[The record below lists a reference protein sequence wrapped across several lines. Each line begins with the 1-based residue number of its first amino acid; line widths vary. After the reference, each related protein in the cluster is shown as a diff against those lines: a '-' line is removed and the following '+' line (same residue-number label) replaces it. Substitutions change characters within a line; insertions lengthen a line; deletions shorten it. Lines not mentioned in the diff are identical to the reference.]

1 MAFKVIN
8 DFKVCIT
15 NIINSNL
22 KDKNKKGGGCSLS
35 SPSPSSSKFEGF
47 PSN

>member
-8 DFKVCIT
+8 DFKECIT

-22 KDKNKKGGGCSLS
+22 KTKIKREGGVLIELH
-35 SPSPSSSKFEGF
+35 PFIKV
-47 PSN
+47 